1 MDATAV
7 VRVLAEPVRM
17 KVFAALVLGAD
28 TTAHAAEYAGVTPR
42 EAAVAVHRLAEAGLV
57 ESTGERVVARTEVL
71 AEIARH
77 AAPPPKPVDDH
88 GYTDPKVAGVVGTF
102 VRDGHLIG
110 LPAQRGRRVVVLEH
124 LAQSFEPG
132 VDYPEAQVNAV
143 LAELAEGG
151 AVDHVTL
158 RRYLVDEQ
166 LLRREQGVYRRS
178 GGRVD
183 V

>member
-1 MDATAV
+1 MDATAL

-42 EAAVAVHRLAEAGLV
+42 EAAAAVHRLAEAGLV
-57 ESTGERVVARTEVL
+57 ELAGERIVARTEVL
-71 AEIARH
+71 TDIARQ
-77 AAPPPKPVDDH
+77 AAQPKPVDDH

-110 LPAQRGRRVVVLEH
+110 LPAQRGRRIVVLEH